1 LWRSDVSAKGTGHDA
16 AVTRIKF
23 LKILIYR
30 TFYGNANGKT
40 CCRTA
45 PNARLHRRSCTDYR
59 AIAAQY
65 HVRIANILPKYEHH
79 LGKQWLAAFRS
90 VAANSLQTG
99 PARP

>member
-30 TFYGNANGKT
+30 TFMAMLMA
-40 CCRTA
+40 RHAAATA